1 MSSADMRRLPQRSTR
16 REVSR
21 SPQQLESSRRPGAR
35 PTRSRRAFL
44 LLDLPIAWRLTIGF
58 LLAAVIAAA
67 ASAVP
72 ALQRAQSL
80 SRESAF
86 YQSLLATN
94 TSLTTGNSFLQL
106 MNTEAHNLLTDASA
120 PAPSRETLATDESA
134 IAGLATRYNTILND
148 YVHGSLLDQNASQVA
163 QLTEAGHA
171 VEVTQQRTLASS
183 ALRTWQFYQAA
194 QAEVVHDIATGDL
207 TGAQTL
213 ERDQGE
219 PTNADALSAVRA
231 LIQFDGRVAS
241 SIQDAAVVE
250 QNNQIVI
257 AAIAAVLA
265 FLAIGF
271 VGWIISNTLVSRLR
285 ALRRVTQ
292 LVESGQVEERVFVA
306 GRDEIARVSASVNA
320 MLDTIVGLLDVTRRQ
335 RDALTD
341 AADRLFTDMRLAGA
355 GDLRVNAAVSSD
367 PIGMLANA
375 FNFTIGRFRRFVLR
389 TQTTLNQLDVVGH
402 RELERAETF
411 LIAAQQYVHGA
422 QWAARSGVVAQQ
434 PQPQHHD
441 SSTLRTA
448 ALPVVTER
456 IDHARELVRVVARS
470 GANHHAR
477 AVLDLSEQAYIAAGR
492 LSELIAS
499 PARQAASTPVDAAFT
514 PAILSELR
522 TLGSLLQRVGIEA
535 NSIQQNTSVKLAEL
549 DGTLADIPTVLQT
562 ATRSP
567 EISSSAASTVSAASF
582 TATATATQMLDLVR
596 LASTFAQDASSMARQ
611 VIGITD
617 ELRAGLLPFRLE
629 AASPTERG
637 EPALYA
643 PGTGFGEPADYRS
656 FGHIPGDVPPDAFYS
671 RQSFPSR

>member
-1 MSSADMRRLPQRSTR
+1 MRSADMRRLPQRSAA

-21 SPQQLESSRRPGAR
+21 SPQQLEPSRRLGAQ
-35 PTRSRRAFL
+35 PSRSRRAFL

-72 ALQRAQSL
+72 VFQRAQAL

-86 YQSLLATN
+86 YQSLLTSN
-94 TSLTTGNSFLQL
+94 TSLTTGDSFLQL
-106 MNTEAHNLLTDASA
+106 MNTEVHNLLVDASV

-134 IAGLATRYNTILND
+134 IAGLTTRYNTVLSD
-148 YVHGSLLDQNASQVA
+148 YVHGSLLDQNASQVGL
-163 QLTEAGHA
+163 LTEAGHV

-194 QAEVVHDIATGDL
+194 QAEVAQDVAAGNL

-219 PTNADALSAVRA
+219 PTNADAQSAVRA
-231 LIQFDGRVAS
+231 LIQFDGRIAS
-241 SIQDAAVVE
+241 SVQDAAVVE

-257 AAIAAVLA
+257 AAIAAILA

-306 GRDEIARVSASVNA
+306 GRDEIARVSASVNT

-355 GDLRVNAAVSSD
+355 GDLRVNASVSSD

-402 RELERAETF
+402 RELERADTF
-411 LIAAQQYVHGA
+411 LIAAQQYIHGA
-422 QWAARSGVVAQQ
+422 QWASRSGVVAQ
-434 PQPQHHD
+434 PQYHE
-441 SSTLRTA
+441 SSVSRTGL
-448 ALPVVTER
+448 LPAVTER

-499 PARQAASTPVDAAFT
+499 PTRQATSTPADALASALT

-535 NSIQQNTSVKLAEL
+535 NAIQQNTGVKLAEL
-549 DGTLADIPTVLQT
+549 DGTLAEIPAALQ
-562 ATRSP
+562 
-567 EISSSAASTVSAASF
+567 SAARPSEGAGFSASSTPSAPAMTS
-582 TATATATQMLDLVR
+582 TQMLDLVR
-596 LASTFAQDASSMARQ
+596 LSSTFAQDAASMARQ

-643 PGTGFGEPADYRS
+643 PGTGFSEPAGYRS
-656 FGHIPGDVPPDAFYS
+656 FGRMPSEVAPDAYYS
-671 RQSFPSR
+671 RQSFPSN